1 MLYSFFGWL
10 LEVIV
15 TFIKSK
21 KIVNRGFLIGPYC
34 PIYGK
39 GALLIVL
46 LLKKYENDIIALFVM
61 AVVVCSIIEY
71 ITSYVLEKLFNT
83 RWWDYS
89 NIKFNINGRVCLQ
102 NLVAFGIFGVLLLKY
117 VNPFLLNK

>member
-46 LLKKYENDIIALFVM
+46 LLKKIGGDKNNDI
-61 AVVVCSIIEY
+61 
-71 ITSYVLEKLFNT
+71 K
-83 RWWDYS
+83 
-89 NIKFNINGRVCLQ
+89 
-102 NLVAFGIFGVLLLKY
+102 
-117 VNPFLLNK
+117 